1 MASFPNNR
9 GMRWG
14 YYSLA
19 LFFSCVLLTTALAD
33 PRTPINGEEVLQT
46 LSISD
51 KQVSVEIKR
60 LRQQL
65 NTSPDNAAIASQ
77 LATAYIQIARSTSDI
92 RYYGYA
98 RATLKPWWEE
108 SNPPDRILFLR
119 AVVRQYKHQ
128 YQQAEDDLKALLKQQ
143 PQNSQAWLTLS
154 TIQMVQGD
162 YPKARAG
169 CSALARTASAWLS
182 NVCHSQ
188 VLSLTG
194 AAERAF
200 KLQQMLALQIG
211 SRQAY
216 LYQWILGLSAETAI
230 RLGKK
235 QQAEKYFKQAL
246 ALPLRD
252 AYLLRTYS
260 DYLLYEDKPKQVLAL
275 LKDETQDDALLL
287 RLTVAAQHANETVLS
302 EKYQKLLLS
311 RYKAA
316 SLRGSQL
323 HQRDEAL
330 FLLEFKQND
339 KVALKRA
346 LDLAINNWKIQKEP
360 DDALILL
367 RAARVNQ
374 STSQIKVI
382 RDWISTHNLQDQR
395 LKEYLQLGE
404 TVLLVD

>member
-1 MASFPNNR
+1 MSILPNDR
-9 GMRWG
+9 EIGWS
-14 YYSLA
+14 YYGFT
-19 LFFSCVLLTTALAD
+19 LFLTCVLSHNVLAN
-33 PRTPINGEEVLQT
+33 PRTPIDDAEVLQT
-46 LSISD
+46 LSVTN
-51 KQVSVEIKR
+51 KQRSIEIKR

-65 NTSPDNAAIASQ
+65 NTSPDNASVAAK
-77 LATAYIQIARSTSDI
+77 LAKAYIEIARSSSDI

-98 RATLKPWWEE
+98 RAILKPWWKDN
-108 SNPPDRILFLR
+108 NPPHKILFLR
-119 AVVRQYKHQ
+119 AVIRQYKHQ
-128 YQQAEDDLKALLKQQ
+128 YQQAEEDLKALLKQQ
-143 PQNSQAWLTLS
+143 PQNAQAWLTLS

-188 VLSLTG
+188 VMSLTG

-200 KLQQMLALQIG
+200 KLQQTLALQIG
-211 SRQAY
+211 AKQAY
-216 LYQWILGLSAETAI
+216 LYQWILGLSAETAT

-235 QQAEKYFKQAL
+235 QQAEQYFKEAIS
-246 ALPLRD
+246 LPTRD

-260 DYLLYEDKPKQVLAL
+260 DYLLYEDKSKQVLVL

-287 RLTVAAQHANETVLS
+287 RLTIAAQHANETILS

-316 SLRGSQL
+316 SIRGSQL

-330 FLLEFKQND
+330 FLLEFKQKD

-346 LDLAINNWKIQKEP
+346 LELAIHNWKIQKEP
-360 DDALILL
+360 DDALVLL
-367 RAARVNQ
+367 RAALVNQ
-374 STSQIKVI
+374 STAQIEVI
-382 RDWISTHNLQDQR
+382 RDWISQHKLQDQR
-395 LKEYLQLGE
+395 LQKYLQG
-404 TVLLVD
+404 V